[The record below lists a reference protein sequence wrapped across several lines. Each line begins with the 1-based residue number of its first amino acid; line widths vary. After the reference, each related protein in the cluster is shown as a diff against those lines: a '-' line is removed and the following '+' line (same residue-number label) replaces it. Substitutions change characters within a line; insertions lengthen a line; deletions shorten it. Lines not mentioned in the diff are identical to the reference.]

1 LILEILSIVIG
12 LYLFMI
18 MYLHFK
24 YPEVRWDWDAIPTD
38 KMQFPPTF
46 IWGTATAAHQVEGNC
61 INNWS
66 VFEKASK
73 EDGQPNIKDNQQSG
87 LACDHWNRYPEDI
100 TLIKE
105 LGVSHYRFSVEWSKI
120 QPEHNVFDEEVLGH
134 YSKMI
139 DMLIENNIT
148 PVLTLHHFTHPL
160 WFDKLGAFEK
170 EENIPIFIS
179 FCERV
184 FAKYSSK
191 VNFWCTINEPGVV
204 ATQGYFSGMF
214 PPGKKDSQLSA
225 VVLKNLLEAHVKV
238 YHALKKM
245 ENGPQVKIGLVKN
258 INQFDPWRRWHL
270 LDWVISNRVNHFFN
284 DSTIDFLRTGTYRI
298 RIPGLAW
305 IYHNNP
311 KAIGSTDFFGLNYYS
326 HNHLKMQFSP
336 QEPFTLKYSD
346 EDILTDMPYTIYGE
360 GIYRA
365 IESVSA
371 LNVPIIIT
379 ENGVA
384 DATDDRR
391 KLYIQRY
398 LYAVSKAI
406 EDGFDIHGYF
416 YWSLMDNF
424 EWAFGYDMKFGLYA
438 VNYKTQ
444 ERTLRKGAEEFIDI
458 VKSENIH

>member
-1 LILEILSIVIG
+1 
-12 LYLFMI
+12 MI
-18 MYLHFK
+18 MYFHFK
-24 YPEVRWDWDAIPTD
+24 YPEIRWNWDDIATD
-38 KMQFPPTF
+38 TMQFPPTF

-61 INNWS
+61 TNNWS
-66 VFEKASK
+66 AFEKGTK

-120 QPEHNVFDEEVLGH
+120 QPEQNTFDEVVLSH

-139 DMLIENNIT
+139 DKLIENNIT

-170 EENIPIFIS
+170 EENIPIFVS
-179 FCERV
+179 FCKRV
-184 FAKYSSK
+184 FKEYSSK

-214 PPGKKDSQLSA
+214 PPGKKDSKLSA
-225 VVLKNLLEAHVKV
+225 IVLKNLLEAHVQV

-245 ENGPQVKIGLVKN
+245 GNGPLVKIGIVKN

-270 LDWVISNRVNHFFN
+270 LDWLISGSVNRFFN
-284 DSTIDFLRTGTYRI
+284 SSTIIFLRTGIFKI

-305 IYHNNP
+305 INHKNP
-311 KAIGSTDFFGLNYYS
+311 KAINSMDYFGLNYYS
-326 HNHLKMQFSP
+326 HNHLKARL
-336 QEPFTLKYSD
+336 FTKELFTVENRK
-346 EDILTDMPYTIYGE
+346 EDIMTDMPYAVYGE

-365 IESVSA
+365 IQSVSE
-371 LNVPIIIT
+371 LNVPIMIT
-379 ENGVA
+379 ENGIA
-384 DATDDRR
+384 DAEDNKRE
-391 KLYIQRY
+391 LYIRRY

-406 EDGFDIHGYF
+406 KDGYDVVGYF

-424 EWAFGYDMKFGLYA
+424 EWAFGYDMKFGLFS
-438 VNYKTQ
+438 VDFKTQ
-444 ERTLRKGAEEFIDI
+444 ERTLREGSSAYRKI
-458 VKSENIH
+458 VNTDR